1 MTILFSFLVV
11 MVPDDN
17 LTNENRH
24 LSEDT
29 IQHIAKY
36 PFAHSE
42 REVYEYFLRQHS
54 SFVLREV
61 RLYFEDIDC
70 IFCSLECASH
80 FNREH
85 YGSNLFNICFDAF
98 HLMFK
103 DISVLQTYS
112 ERRRCM
118 VCQKYTTVCDD
129 QNLYAEPSGDYVFQV
144 YLMYNYPDDL
154 LQSTVHA

>member
-1 MTILFSFLVV
+1 

-17 LTNENRH
+17 LTNENRN
-24 LSEDT
+24 LSVNT
-29 IQHIAKY
+29 IQHIEKY

-42 REVYEYFLRQHS
+42 REVYEYFLRHHS

-70 IFCSLECASH
+70 IFCSLDCASH
-80 FNREH
+80 FNRVN

-112 ERRRCM
+112 ERRRCA
-118 VCQKYTTVCDD
+118 VCQKYTTVCDN
-129 QNLYAEPSGDYVFQV
+129 QNLYAEPNEDYVFHV

>member
-36 PFAHSE
+36 PFAHNE
-42 REVYEYFLRQHS
+42 REVYEYFLRRYS

-70 IFCSLECASH
+70 IFCSLEYASH

-118 VCQKYTTVCDD
+118 VCQKYTTV
-129 QNLYAEPSGDYVFQV
+129 
-144 YLMYNYPDDL
+144 
-154 LQSTVHA
+154 